1 MENAAK
7 KQEEAG
13 RKQEESGKKATGNQ
27 DENQKESRADRG
39 LKQGK
44 RRNAGRKK

>member
-27 DENQKESRADRG
+27 DENQKEAG
-39 LKQGK
+39 LAEG
-44 RRNAGRKK
+44 